1 MSASALVLVPGL
13 MCDAAVWRDQINCFG
28 TKTDIHL
35 ADHAELNS
43 LTAMAQKILDE
54 APVKFALA
62 GHSMGGRVVLE
73 IIRLAPE
80 RVTHLAL
87 LNTGCHALPDGE
99 VAEKERTLRLGFLRL
114 AQAQGV
120 AAMAR
125 SWVRNMVHPSRLA
138 DAELIDSIV
147 SMFARK
153 SVSTYEAQIQALLNR
168 PEQFPL
174 LPVIRCPVL
183 VLSGQEDL
191 NSPPAVNQEMVEA
204 IPEAELSSLAECGH
218 MSLLE
223 RPELVNQHLE
233 RWLARSV

>member
-13 MCDAAVWRDQINCFG
+13 MCDAAVWRAQVNYFG
-28 TKTDIHL
+28 NKTDIHV
-35 ADHAELNS
+35 AEHAELNS
-43 LTAMAQKILDE
+43 LTDMAQKILDE

-62 GHSMGGRVVLE
+62 GHSMGGRVALE
-73 IIRLAPE
+73 VFRLAPE

-87 LNTGCHALPDGE
+87 INSGCHALPEGE
-99 VAEKERTLRLGFLRL
+99 AAEKERTLRLGFLRL

-125 SWVRNMVHPSRLA
+125 SWVRNMVYPSRLA

-153 SVSTYEAQIQALLNR
+153 SVSIYEAQIQALLNR

-174 LPVIRCPVL
+174 LAAIRCPVL

-191 NSPPAVNQEMVEA
+191 NSPSAVNQEIAGTV
-204 IPEAELSSLAECGH
+204 PDAELSILADCGH

-223 RPELVNQHLE
+223 RPEQVNQHLE
-233 RWLARSV
+233 RWLARSA